1 MEESVSKKPFIMK
14 AGNVFV
20 PKTFIN
26 LDEFIIDLLKH
37 IPDIPIFDMTGKKI
51 EGCKGYYIKGGKAFN
66 HYYKPEIESA
76 DYDLIALE
84 EVKDYIFSQII
95 SNTTKKDLTFNKQ
108 FYSKPIIT
116 TSNIKKYRDKDIRG
130 KIVTNRVQSIY
141 IEMGNEQIT
150 IMDIIMPESIES
162 IINETEN
169 PTDELRYMNKEL
181 FDMDLTQTFEDRNK
195 KLKNIRKNMKDTI
208 ENSKKRESLELKVR
222 KSKERYLSYLS
233 SMNKG
238 IKLKKKLSKKKS
250 LKKKLSKK
258 KLLKKKN

>member
-1 MEESVSKKPFIMK
+1 
-14 AGNVFV
+14 
-20 PKTFIN
+20 
-26 LDEFIIDLLKH
+26 
-37 IPDIPIFDMTGKKI
+37 
-51 EGCKGYYIKGGKAFN
+51 
-66 HYYKPEIESA
+66 
-76 DYDLIALE
+76 
-84 EVKDYIFSQII
+84 
-95 SNTTKKDLTFNKQ
+95 
-108 FYSKPIIT
+108 
-116 TSNIKKYRDKDIRG
+116 
-130 KIVTNRVQSIY
+130 
-141 IEMGNEQIT
+141 
-150 IMDIIMPESIES
+150 MDIIMPESIES